1 MKGNLHDT
9 HKKQETAVLVAIDYK
24 FKPKGQ
30 AEEYLD
36 ELEFL
41 TETAGAKTLKK
52 FTQKLDHPFSATYIG
67 TGKLE
72 EIKHYVME
80 HEPSM
85 VIFDDELSPSQIRN
99 LQNELNVKI
108 LDRSNLILDI
118 FASRAQS
125 AQAKTQVE
133 LAQMQYL
140 LPRLTRMWTHLSKQ
154 QGGIGMKG
162 PGETQIETDRRIIL
176 DKISLLKKRLD
187 NIDKQNLTRRSN
199 RDGIIRV
206 ALVGYTNVGKSTIMN
221 VLSKS
226 DVLAENKLFATLDS
240 TVRKVVLENTP
251 FLLSD
256 TVGFIRKLPHQLIE
270 CFKSTLDEVREA
282 DLLIHVVDISHPNF
296 MEHVQV
302 VQQTLEDIKSDHKPV
317 IMVFNKIDLYH
328 PQARGLDEETGEELP
343 ELGVEENLEHLK
355 KSWMSKENTPVV
367 FISAQKKQN
376 MEELRDKLTKTVQSL
391 YALNAID

>member
-1 MKGNLHDT
+1 MKGKIHDT

-30 AEEYLD
+30 ADEYLD

-52 FTQKLDHPFSATYIG
+52 FTQKLDHPFSATYVG

-72 EIKHYVME
+72 EIKLYVQE

-99 LQNELNVKI
+99 LENTLNVKI

-176 DKISLLKKRLD
+176 DKISLLKKRLE

-199 RDGIIRV
+199 RGGIVRV

-296 MEHVQV
+296 MEHIQV
-302 VQQTLEDIKSDHKPV
+302 VNQTLEDIKSDHKPV
-317 IMVFNKIDLYH
+317 IMVFNKIDMYH

-343 ELGVEENLEHLK
+343 ELSMEENLDHLK

-376 MEELRDKLTKTVQSL
+376 IEELRDKLTKTVASL
-391 YALNAID
+391 YELNALG

>member
-72 EIKHYVME
+72 EIKHYVIE

>member
-1 MKGNLHDT
+1 LKGKLHDT

-30 AEEYLD
+30 ADEYLD
-36 ELEFL
+36 ELAFL
-41 TETAGAKTLKK
+41 TETAGAITLKK
-52 FTQKLDHPFSATYIG
+52 FTQKLDHPFSATYVG

-72 EIKHYVME
+72 EIKLYVQE
-80 HEPSM
+80 HEPNM

-99 LQNELNVKI
+99 LENALNVKI

-176 DKISLLKKRLD
+176 EKVSLLKKRLE

-206 ALVGYTNVGKSTIMN
+206 TIVGYTNVGKSTIMN

-251 FLLSD
+251 FLLTD

-282 DLLIHVVDISHPNF
+282 DLLVHVVDISHPNF
-296 MEHVQV
+296 MEHIHV

-343 ELGVEENLEHLK
+343 ELSMEENLEHLK

-376 MEELRDKLTKTVQSL
+376 MEELRDKLTKTVASL
-391 YALNAID
+391 YQLNAID